1 MIKIDVAKGAV
12 LSCLK
17 ARREAEATPFGESR
31 KGLSV
36 KKPNLKKPSKVER
49 ARARLDSAVA
59 RLEEAL
65 DRRLDSL
72 PDAAGKPTAETPS
85 ALVVELES
93 LRDENAKLKGLN
105 EIVTTRLDA
114 AIGRL
119 RTAIGN

>member
-1 MIKIDVAKGAV
+1 M
-12 LSCLK
+12 
-17 ARREAEATPFGESR
+17 
-31 KGLSV
+31 

-85 ALVVELES
+85 ALVEELES
-93 LRDENAKLKGLN
+93 QRDENAKLKGLN
-105 EIVTTRLDA
+105 EIVTPRLDA

-119 RTAIGN
+119 KTAIGN

>member
-1 MIKIDVAKGAV
+1 M
-12 LSCLK
+12 
-17 ARREAEATPFGESR
+17 
-31 KGLSV
+31 
-36 KKPNLKKPSKVER
+36 KKPNLNKPSKVER

-72 PDAAGKPTAETPS
+72 PDPAGKPTVETPS
-85 ALVVELES
+85 ALVEELES

>member
-1 MIKIDVAKGAV
+1 M
-12 LSCLK
+12 
-17 ARREAEATPFGESR
+17 
-31 KGLSV
+31 

-59 RLEEAL
+59 RLEKAL
-65 DRRLDSL
+65 YRRLDSP

-85 ALVVELES
+85 ALVEELES

>member
-1 MIKIDVAKGAV
+1 M
-12 LSCLK
+12 
-17 ARREAEATPFGESR
+17 
-31 KGLSV
+31 
-36 KKPNLKKPSKVER
+36 KKPNLNKPSKVER

-59 RLEEAL
+59 QVEEAL

-72 PDAAGKPTAETPS
+72 PDAAGKPTAATPL
-85 ALVVELES
+85 ALGEELES
-93 LRDENAKLKGLN
+93 RRDEKAKLKGLN

>member
-1 MIKIDVAKGAV
+1 M
-12 LSCLK
+12 
-17 ARREAEATPFGESR
+17 
-31 KGLSV
+31 
-36 KKPNLKKPSKVER
+36 KKPNLKKPSRLER
-49 ARARLDSAVA
+49 ARTHLDAAVA

-72 PDAAGKPTAETPS
+72 PDADGKPTAETPS
-85 ALVVELES
+85 ALVEELES

>member
-1 MIKIDVAKGAV
+1 M
-12 LSCLK
+12 
-17 ARREAEATPFGESR
+17 
-31 KGLSV
+31 

-49 ARARLDSAVA
+49 ARTRLDAAVA

-72 PDAAGKPTAETPS
+72 PDAAGKPTTETPS
-85 ALVVELES
+85 ALVEELES

>member
-1 MIKIDVAKGAV
+1 M
-12 LSCLK
+12 
-17 ARREAEATPFGESR
+17 
-31 KGLSV
+31 

-49 ARARLDSAVA
+49 ARTRLDGAVT

-85 ALVVELES
+85 ALVEELES

-119 RTAIGN
+119 RTAIGD

>member
-1 MIKIDVAKGAV
+1 M
-12 LSCLK
+12 
-17 ARREAEATPFGESR
+17 
-31 KGLSV
+31 
-36 KKPNLKKPSKVER
+36 KKPNLNKPSKVER
-49 ARARLDSAVA
+49 ARTRLDGDVA

-72 PDAAGKPTAETPS
+72 PGHAGPPSAETPP
-85 ALVVELES
+85 ALVEELEG

>member
-1 MIKIDVAKGAV
+1 M
-12 LSCLK
+12 
-17 ARREAEATPFGESR
+17 
-31 KGLSV
+31 
-36 KKPNLKKPSKVER
+36 KKPNLIKPSKVER
-49 ARARLDSAVA
+49 ARAHLDGAVA

-72 PDAAGKPTAETPS
+72 PDAARKPAAETPS
-85 ALVVELES
+85 ALVEELES
-93 LRDENAKLKGLN
+93 LRDENSKLKGLN

>member
-1 MIKIDVAKGAV
+1 M
-12 LSCLK
+12 
-17 ARREAEATPFGESR
+17 
-31 KGLSV
+31 
-36 KKPNLKKPSKVER
+36 KKPNLNKPSKVER

-65 DRRLDSL
+65 DRRLDLL
-72 PDAAGKPTAETPS
+72 PDAAGKPTAATRLS
-85 ALVVELES
+85 LVEELES

>member
-1 MIKIDVAKGAV
+1 M
-12 LSCLK
+12 
-17 ARREAEATPFGESR
+17 
-31 KGLSV
+31 
-36 KKPNLKKPSKVER
+36 KKPNLNKPSKVER

-72 PDAAGKPTAETPS
+72 PDAARKSTAETPL
-85 ALVVELES
+85 ALVEELES

>member
-1 MIKIDVAKGAV
+1 M
-12 LSCLK
+12 
-17 ARREAEATPFGESR
+17 
-31 KGLSV
+31 
-36 KKPNLKKPSKVER
+36 KKPNLKKPSRVER

-72 PDAAGKPTAETPS
+72 PDAAGNPTAETPS
-85 ALVVELES
+85 ALVEELES

-114 AIGRL
+114 AIGWL

>member
-1 MIKIDVAKGAV
+1 M
-12 LSCLK
+12 
-17 ARREAEATPFGESR
+17 
-31 KGLSV
+31 
-36 KKPNLKKPSKVER
+36 KKPNLNKPSKVER
-49 ARARLDSAVA
+49 ARIRLNGAVT

-85 ALVVELES
+85 ALVEELES

>member
-1 MIKIDVAKGAV
+1 M
-12 LSCLK
+12 
-17 ARREAEATPFGESR
+17 
-31 KGLSV
+31 

-72 PDAAGKPTAETPS
+72 PDAARKSTAETPL
-85 ALVVELES
+85 ALVEELES

>member
-1 MIKIDVAKGAV
+1 M
-12 LSCLK
+12 
-17 ARREAEATPFGESR
+17 
-31 KGLSV
+31 

-65 DRRLDSL
+65 GRRLDSL
-72 PDAAGKPTAETPS
+72 PDAAGKPTTEAPS
-85 ALVVELES
+85 ALVEELES

>member
-1 MIKIDVAKGAV
+1 M
-12 LSCLK
+12 
-17 ARREAEATPFGESR
+17 
-31 KGLSV
+31 

-59 RLEEAL
+59 RLEGAL
-65 DRRLDSL
+65 NQRLDSL
-72 PDAAGKPTAETPS
+72 SDAAGKPTAETPS
-85 ALVVELES
+85 ALVEELEC

-119 RTAIGN
+119 RMAIGN

>member
-1 MIKIDVAKGAV
+1 M
-12 LSCLK
+12 
-17 ARREAEATPFGESR
+17 
-31 KGLSV
+31 

-72 PDAAGKPTAETPS
+72 PDAAGKPTAKTPS
-85 ALVVELES
+85 ALVEELES

-114 AIGRL
+114 AIGQL

>member
-1 MIKIDVAKGAV
+1 M
-12 LSCLK
+12 
-17 ARREAEATPFGESR
+17 
-31 KGLSV
+31 
-36 KKPNLKKPSKVER
+36 KKPNLNKPSKVER

-72 PDAAGKPTAETPS
+72 PDAAGKPTAGTPS
-85 ALVVELES
+85 ALVEELES

>member
-1 MIKIDVAKGAV
+1 
-12 LSCLK
+12 
-17 ARREAEATPFGESR
+17 
-31 KGLSV
+31 V
-36 KKPNLKKPSKVER
+36 KKPNLNKPSKVER

-72 PDAAGKPTAETPS
+72 PDAARKSTAETPL
-85 ALVVELES
+85 ALVEELES

>member
-1 MIKIDVAKGAV
+1 M
-12 LSCLK
+12 
-17 ARREAEATPFGESR
+17 
-31 KGLSV
+31 
-36 KKPNLKKPSKVER
+36 KKPNLKKPSKVEL
-49 ARARLDSAVA
+49 ARTRLDGAVA

-72 PDAAGKPTAETPS
+72 PDAAGKPPAETPS
-85 ALVVELES
+85 ALVEELES

-119 RTAIGN
+119 RTVIGN

>member
-1 MIKIDVAKGAV
+1 M
-12 LSCLK
+12 
-17 ARREAEATPFGESR
+17 
-31 KGLSV
+31 
-36 KKPNLKKPSKVER
+36 KKPNLNKPSKVER

-65 DRRLDSL
+65 DRRLDSP

-85 ALVVELES
+85 VLVEELES
-93 LRDENAKLKGLN
+93 LRDKNAKLKGLN